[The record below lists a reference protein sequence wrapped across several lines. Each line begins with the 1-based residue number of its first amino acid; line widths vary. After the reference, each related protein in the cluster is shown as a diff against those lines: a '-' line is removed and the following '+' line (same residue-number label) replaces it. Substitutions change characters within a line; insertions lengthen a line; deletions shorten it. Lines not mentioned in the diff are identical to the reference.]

1 MPAIGAA
8 FAYFAIVFAVGFAL
22 GVLRVGWLVPAL
34 GTRWAELLELPLM
47 VAASA
52 FAARWAC
59 ARLRVPPDPRTRLV
73 MGATALAI
81 LLAVEF
87 SMVLALRGQTIAGNL
102 ASRDPVSGTAYA
114 LALLAFG
121 LFPWWFGRR
130 QARLMR

>member
-34 GTRWAELLELPLM
+34 GVRWAELLELPLM

-52 FAARWAC
+52 VAADWTC
-59 ARLRVPPDPRTRLV
+59 KRLRVPPAPGPRLSI
-73 MGATALAI
+73 GAAALAM
-81 LLAVEF
+81 LLATEF
-87 SMVLALRGQTIAGNL
+87 TLVLAVRGQTIADNL
-102 ASRDPVSGTAYA
+102 AGRDPLSGAAYA
-114 LALLAFG
+114 LSLLAFA

-130 QARLMR
+130 DAGAVR